1 MSTTSP
7 SHGFYMPQLSDVNP
21 RVEDMN
27 QWALEADTFVVPRFA
42 TRSERDS
49 AYAGIDTGPLLCYV
63 EETGEWY
70 KTGRLGTSG
79 FWLSWIPRKYV
90 LRNDLSITQDYDAN
104 GWVTAFTF
112 LAEAGSIYDLR
123 GSILFTVPGEKL
135 VMRIVPQSGGTYI
148 GVGHIS
154 YDDIGEW
161 SISHVEVTAGSND
174 QRMEFFK
181 NVYFWSDDNVDTT
194 AVLQFSKIGGG
205 NGTVH
210 AWGTYIEVWKTG

>member
-27 QWALEADTFVVPRFA
+27 QWALEADTFVVPRFT
-42 TRSERDS
+42 TRSERNS
-49 AYAGIDTGPLLCYV
+49 AYAGITTGPLLCYV

-70 KTGRLGTSG
+70 KTGPSGVSG

-112 LAEAGSIYDLR
+112 LAEADSIYDLR

-135 VMRIVPQSGGTYI
+135 VMRIVPQGGGTYT

-161 SISHVEVTAGSND
+161 GISHIQVTAGSND

-181 NVYFWSDDNVDTT
+181 NVYFWSDENVDTT

-205 NGTVH
+205 SGTVH